1 MGTILMIKSCVIGLS
16 KIGQIHC
23 NNLKKIKNTS
33 LNFVYDKNFT
43 LRKKTAKRF
52 KCKTS
57 NNFEEILKDKEIKLF
72 IIASPTST
80 HEYYLNKLIK
90 YKKMIYCEKPIS
102 LDGSKLNSLVK
113 KIKTNRIKICIGLN
127 RRFSDTYIKMK
138 RLIKNK
144 KLKIIQ
150 ITSRSS
156 NANVHQSVRNGGL
169 FMDKGFHFF
178 DLACWFTNSLPNKII
193 TIANPLSTKEFLE
206 NNDYSDAV
214 VNMKF
219 KNKVIVEYIFSRNSR
234 LGHEERIKL
243 FGNGFKVDSDKF
255 FKKSIIY
262 KNFDIKHKESY
273 FRCLKKFVYSNKNL
287 LLSEGIKSQNI
298 CDEVLKS
305 AKVD

>member
-1 MGTILMIKSCVIGLS
+1 MIKSCVIGLS

-23 NNLKKIKNTS
+23 KSLKEIKNTS
-33 LNFVYDKNFT
+33 LTFVYDKDVA
-43 LRKKTAKRF
+43 LRNKTAKKF

-57 NNFEEILKDKEIKLF
+57 NSFEEILRNKEVKLF
-72 IIASPTST
+72 IIASPTTT
-80 HEYYLNKLIK
+80 HEYYLDKLIK

-102 LDGSKLNSLVK
+102 LNASKLDVLVK
-113 KIKTNRIKICIGLN
+113 RIKSNRIKICIGLN
-127 RRFSDTYIKMK
+127 RRFSDAYIKMK
-138 RLIKNK
+138 KLIKNK
-144 KLKIIQ
+144 KVKIIQ
-150 ITSRSS
+150 IISRSS

-178 DLACWFTNSLPNKII
+178 DLACWFANSFPNKII
-193 TIANPLSTKEFLE
+193 TIANPLSTKEFLK

-214 VNMKF
+214 INMKF

-243 FGNGFKVDSDKF
+243 FGNGFKIDSNKF

-273 FRCLKKFVYSNKNL
+273 FKCLEKFVYLNRSL
-287 LLSEGIKSQNI
+287 LFDEGIQTQKI
-298 CDEVLKS
+298 CDNVLKS
-305 AKVD
+305 ARLN

>member
-1 MGTILMIKSCVIGLS
+1 MIKSCVIGLS

-43 LRKKTAKRF
+43 LRKKIAKRF
-52 KCKTS
+52 KCQTLNS
-57 NNFEEILKDKEIKLF
+57 FEEILKNKEIKLF
-72 IIASPTST
+72 IIASPTTT
-80 HEYYLNKLIK
+80 HEYYLNKLIQ

-102 LDGSKLNSLVK
+102 LNASKINSLVK
-113 KIKTNRIKICIGLN
+113 RIKSNRIKICIGLN
-127 RRFSDTYIKMK
+127 RRFSDAYIKMK
-138 RLIKNK
+138 KLIKNK
-144 KLKIIQ
+144 KVKIIQ
-150 ITSRSS
+150 IISRSS
-156 NANVHQSVRNGGL
+156 NANVKQSVRNGGL

-178 DLACWFTNSLPNKII
+178 DLACWFANSFPNKII
-193 TIANPLSTKEFLE
+193 TIANPLSTKEFLK

-219 KNKVIVEYIFSRNSR
+219 KNKIIVEYIFSRNSR

-243 FGNGFKVDSDKF
+243 FGNGFKIDSDEF

-262 KNFDIKHKESY
+262 KNFDIKHKDSY

-287 LLSEGIKSQNI
+287 FLSEGIKTQNI
-298 CDEVLKS
+298 CDEVLES
-305 AKVD
+305 AKIN

>member
-1 MGTILMIKSCVIGLS
+1 MIKSCVIGLS

-33 LNFVYDKNFT
+33 LSFVYDKNST

-57 NNFEEILKDKEIKLF
+57 NNFEEILKNKEIKLF

-102 LDGSKLNSLVK
+102 LNGSKLNSLVK

-127 RRFSDTYIKMK
+127 RRFSDAYIKMK

-144 KLKIIQ
+144 KLKIVQ
-150 ITSRSS
+150 IISRSS
-156 NANVHQSVRNGGL
+156 NANVQQSVRNGGL

-178 DLACWFTNSLPNKII
+178 DLACWFANSLPIKII
-193 TIANPLSTKEFLE
+193 TIADPLSTREFLK
-206 NNDYSDAV
+206 NNDYSDAF

-219 KNKVIVEYIFSRNSR
+219 KNNLTAEFVFSRSSR

-243 FGNGFKVDSDKF
+243 FGKGFKIDSDNF

-262 KNFDIKHKESY
+262 KNFDIKHKDSY
-273 FRCLKKFVYSNKNL
+273 FRCLKKFVYLNNNL
-287 LLSEGIKSQNI
+287 LLSEGIQTQKI

-305 AKVD
+305 AKIN

>member
-1 MGTILMIKSCVIGLS
+1 M
-16 KIGQIHC
+16 
-23 NNLKKIKNTS
+23 
-33 LNFVYDKNFT
+33 YDKNLT

-57 NNFEEILKDKEIKLF
+57 NSFEEILRNKEIKLF
-72 IIASPTST
+72 IIASPTTT
-80 HEYYLNKLIK
+80 HEYYLNKLIQ

-102 LDGSKLNSLVK
+102 LNSSKLNSFVK
-113 KIKTNRIKICIGLN
+113 KIKTNKIKICIGLN
-127 RRFSDTYIKMK
+127 RRFSDAYIKMK
-138 RLIKNK
+138 KLIKNK
-144 KLKIIQ
+144 KVKIIQ
-150 ITSRSS
+150 IISRSS

-178 DLACWFTNSLPNKII
+178 DLACWFANSFPNKII
-193 TIANPLSTKEFLE
+193 TIANPLSTKEFLK

-214 VNMKF
+214 INMKF

-243 FGNGFKVDSDKF
+243 FGNGFKIDSNKF

-273 FRCLKKFVYSNKNL
+273 FRCLKKFVHLSKNL
-287 LLSEGIKSQNI
+287 LLNEGIQTQKI
-298 CDEVLKS
+298 CDKVLKS
-305 AKVD
+305 ARLN

>member
-1 MGTILMIKSCVIGLS
+1 MIKSCVIGLS

-33 LNFVYDKNFT
+33 LNFVYDKNST

-57 NNFEEILKDKEIKLF
+57 NNFEEILKNKEIKLF

-127 RRFSDTYIKMK
+127 RRFSDAYTTMK
-138 RLIKNK
+138 KLIKSK
-144 KLKIIQ
+144 KVKIIQ
-150 ITSRSS
+150 IISRSS
-156 NANVHQSVRNGGL
+156 NANVKQSVRNGGL

-178 DLACWFTNSLPNKII
+178 DLACWFANSFPNKII
-193 TIANPLSTKEFLE
+193 TIANPLSTKEFLK

-234 LGHEERIKL
+234 HGHEERIKL
-243 FGNGFKVDSDKF
+243 FGNGFKIDSDKF

-273 FRCLKKFVYSNKNL
+273 FKCLKKFVYLKRSL
-287 LLSEGIKSQNI
+287 LFNEGIQTQKI

-305 AKVD
+305 ARLN

>member
-1 MGTILMIKSCVIGLS
+1 MIKSCVIGLS

-102 LDGSKLNSLVK
+102 LNASKLDVLVK
-113 KIKTNRIKICIGLN
+113 RIKFNRIKICIGLN
-127 RRFSDTYIKMK
+127 RRFSDAYIKMK
-138 RLIKNK
+138 KLINSKNV
-144 KLKIIQ
+144 KIIQ
-150 ITSRSS
+150 IISRSS
-156 NANVHQSVRNGGL
+156 NANVKQSVRNGGL

-178 DLACWFTNSLPNKII
+178 DLACWFANSFPNKII
-193 TIANPLSTKEFLE
+193 TIANPLSTKEFLK

-243 FGNGFKVDSDKF
+243 FGNGFKLDSDKF

-273 FRCLKKFVYSNKNL
+273 FKCLEKFVYLNRSL
-287 LLSEGIKSQNI
+287 LFDEGIQTQKI

-305 AKVD
+305 ARLN